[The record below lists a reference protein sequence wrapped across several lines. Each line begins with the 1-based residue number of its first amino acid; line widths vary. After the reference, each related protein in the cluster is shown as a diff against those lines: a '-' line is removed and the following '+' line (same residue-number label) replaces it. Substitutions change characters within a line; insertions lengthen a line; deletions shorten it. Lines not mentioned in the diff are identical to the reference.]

1 MAFMDEV
8 KGAWTNHPYIIL
20 IGGGVVALYFLWPQS
35 SSTAATT
42 STGLTDYQAQLAAQT
57 ALAQTQL
64 QTQAATGV
72 NQQNMDAATAANASN
87 NALASALGLAYANNA
102 NQLTAAQ
109 LAAAQSAGNST
120 TDQTGMI
127 ANANTFGSLAT
138 ALTSFGQ
145 QGVDVTA
152 IQSNNIQSLLGS
164 GAVQSSPGLLSQWMS
179 ILTGGGTLDAVGTS
193 NIADYAPKNVSAAP
207 AVTDATPIT
216 SNLITQ
222 MYNSILGRAPD
233 PAGLAYWSSGV
244 GSQNTAPQI
253 EAYFAG
259 DAGAKASGGGA
270 GNFTYTPG
278 PQAFQPDL
286 LAGLWKNLATAQTAS
301 LAPTKH

>member
-87 NALASALGLAYANNA
+87 NALASALGLAAADSA

-127 ANANTFGSLAT
+127 ANANTFGGLAT
-138 ALTSFGQ
+138 ALTNFGN

-152 IQSNNIQSLLGS
+152 IQSQNVQALLGS
-164 GAVQSSPGLLSQWMS
+164 GAGTTSPGLLSQWMS
-179 ILTGGGTLDAVGTS
+179 ILTGGGTLDATGTS
-193 NIADYAPKNVSAAP
+193 NVADYNPKQVSGAP

-222 MYNSILGRAPD
+222 MYNGILGRAPD
-233 PAGLAYWSSGV
+233 PAGLAYWSTGA
-244 GSQNTAPQI
+244 GSQNTATQI
-253 EAYFAG
+253 EAFMSG
-259 DAGAKASGGGA
+259 DAGAKSLGGGA

-301 LAPTKH
+301 LAPTHH